1 MLTRW
6 FEGGGGKEGRR
17 GGGVERVVQ
26 KFLIVNEVVVS
37 IQCIYLFFSVSFH
50 QRDRFGRAELESS
63 R

>member
-17 GGGVERVVQ
+17 GGGGGRVVQ

>member
-1 MLTRW
+1 M
-6 FEGGGGKEGRR
+6 G
-17 GGGVERVVQ
+17 RVVQ

>member
-17 GGGVERVVQ
+17 GGVGRVVQ